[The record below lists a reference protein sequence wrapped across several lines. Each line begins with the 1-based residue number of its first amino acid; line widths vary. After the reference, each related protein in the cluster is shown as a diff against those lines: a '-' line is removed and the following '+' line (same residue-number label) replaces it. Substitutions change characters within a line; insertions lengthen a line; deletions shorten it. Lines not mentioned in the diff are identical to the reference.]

1 MRSKLKTYQQCEK
14 IELAE
19 TAGFRVI
26 YCSNCQVVELEV
38 GALSLRLTPEMAQ
51 HFANVLMKGSLK
63 LERLTQSGM
72 YQKPMMEAGALH

>member
-1 MRSKLKTYQQCEK
+1 MMKAYRECEK

-26 YCSNCQVVELEV
+26 YCTKCEVVELEI
-38 GALSLRLTPEMAQ
+38 GALSLRLTQDMVQ

-63 LERLTQSGM
+63 LERLTQSGI
-72 YQKPMMEAGALH
+72 YEKPMTAGAGALH